1 MKKALSL
8 ILTVAMALS
17 MALTAFATVDIQNN
31 TEGQALDLEAKYIKT
46 APKMDGKINADEYH
60 AMTFADYSKYFNW
73 TKGSQRSETLEDVE
87 KYLKNDMKIY
97 MGWNGNDFYVAL
109 QAKAPKAEYNCEF
122 SGNELYMFRAWSF
135 QVAITDI
142 EATGQDRAE
151 VGIGFDPASGGKMIS
166 YTKWGTRKNLTL
178 TAGENYAA
186 NWDKDAELVTYEM
199 KLDLASILGGKAQ
212 NDSLFRLGFCLNM
225 GDGDIATDDRQK
237 QVELGYGIAVSKQVE
252 NLPAIALTGKSAS
265 DGDVD
270 VDIPVDTEPQE
281 EEQAGFNAADRFD
294 KAGAAAIFNITNGS
308 LEAKDMDENGEK
320 FVRLTVTGENP
331 IIGSKDLTQGLNM
344 DPESVNPQGVYLA
357 IKYRT
362 ASQKSNRFAINFTN
376 PIAPTLNRENDC
388 DLGFG
393 LANDGEWHTLVFEMS
408 LYENWTQ
415 FITEFYL
422 CPFFIAEED
431 LTGETFDIQWIKY
444 YSDPPVFEDEEYT
457 KIDLE
462 GNGDE
467 TVAETEAPAE
477 DTEAVT
483 DAETK
488 IDATTTAGDANKND
502 DEGGLS
508 VGAIIG
514 IVAAVVV
521 VAAGAVLVVMKKKK
535 A

>member
-8 ILTVAMALS
+8 ILTVVMALS
-17 MALTAFATVDIQNN
+17 MALTAFGVVEIQNN
-31 TEGQALDLEAKYIKT
+31 TEGQALDLEVKYIKT
-46 APKMDGKINADEYH
+46 APKMDGKVDSGEYN
-60 AMTFADYSKYFNW
+60 AMTFADYSQYFNW
-73 TKGSQRSETLEDVE
+73 TKGAQRTETLADVE

-97 MGWNGNDFYVAL
+97 MGWNGNDFYIAL

-142 EATGQDRAE
+142 EATGTDRAE

-166 YTKWGTRKNLTL
+166 YTKWGDRKNMTL

-199 KLDLASILGGKAQ
+199 KLDLVSVLGGKAQ

-281 EEQAGFNAADRFD
+281 EEQEGFNAADRFD
-294 KAGAAAIFNITNGS
+294 VEGAAAIFDITNGS

-331 IIGSKDLTQGLNM
+331 IIGSKNLTQGLNM
-344 DPESVNPQGVYLA
+344 DPENVNPQGVYLA

-362 ASQKSNRFAINFTN
+362 ASTKSNRFAINFTN
-376 PIAPTLNRENDC
+376 PVAPTLNRENDC

-393 LANDGEWHTLVFEMS
+393 LMNDGEWHTMVFEMP
-408 LYENWTQ
+408 LYDNWTQ
-415 FITEFYL
+415 FISEFYL
-422 CPFFIAEED
+422 CPFFITTED
-431 LTGETFDIQWIKY
+431 VVGETIDVQWIKY

-457 KIDLE
+457 KIDFDGAE
-462 GNGDE
+462 GGASE
-467 TVAETEAPAE
+467 EETEAPAE
-477 DTEAVT
+477 DTEA
-483 DAETK
+483 ETK
-488 IDATTTAGDANKND
+488 ATETKADTTNAGNENED
-502 DEGGLS
+502 DKGGLS

-521 VAAGAVLVVMKKKK
+521 VAAAVVLVVLKKKK